1 MDNIQ
6 IYDSRLP
13 KRDFSKVLAFLDRKS
28 KSLSADRSTL
38 GSVEGNDLEEKS
50 PRMLPNFG
58 FVF

>member
-13 KRDFSKVLAFLDRKS
+13 KRDFSNVLAFLDRKS
-28 KSLSADRSTL
+28 KSLSADSSTI
-38 GSVEGNDLEEKS
+38 GSVEGNNSEEKPS
-50 PRMLPNFG
+50 RMLPNFG